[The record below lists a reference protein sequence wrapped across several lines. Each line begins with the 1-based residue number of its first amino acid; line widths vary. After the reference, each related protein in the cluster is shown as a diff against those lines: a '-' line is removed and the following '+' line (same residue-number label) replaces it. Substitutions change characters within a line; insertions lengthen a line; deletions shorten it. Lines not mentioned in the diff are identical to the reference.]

1 MLPSLLR
8 PLQRVRKGVSR
19 EWREDKECMGFF
31 HPNEKFSPGFEP
43 VNANLS
49 KASALECLL
58 SRRDSTI
65 VARHEVP
72 GMMRKIA
79 PSQRDD

>member
-1 MLPSLLR
+1 MASTKGLENGVAGVVAPISAKIMR
-8 PLQRVRKGVSR
+8 GVSKG
-19 EWREDKECMGFF
+19 EW
-31 HPNEKFSPGFEP
+31 
-43 VNANLS
+43 
-49 KASALECLL
+49 LL

-72 GMMRKIA
+72 GIMRKIA

>member
-1 MLPSLLR
+1 
-8 PLQRVRKGVSR
+8 
-19 EWREDKECMGFF
+19 MGFF
-31 HPNEKFSPGFEP
+31 RPETEGHEKFSPGFQP
-43 VNANLS
+43 INANLS
-49 KASALECLL
+49 KASAVECIL
-58 SRRDSTI
+58 SRRDSPI